1 MSRITLSRLCLR
13 RPLQQSDASTSS
25 SHSACTYFTLA
36 LCNDTKRIETANLRL
51 ARFPAFNEEQRRD
64 YRRANRKVEVVL
76 VEKTKHLGRASDVV
90 QVKPGQARN
99 HLIPLKLAKYA
110 TEENVSRE
118 AARAKETVEGENA
131 EADQGDD
138 EDVDADE
145 EKKVNIASV
154 IWSNFVRARVRFV
167 ICFKLP

>member
-1 MSRITLSRLCLR
+1 M
-13 RPLQQSDASTSS
+13 
-25 SHSACTYFTLA
+25 
-36 LCNDTKRIETANLRL
+36 
-51 ARFPAFNEEQRRD
+51 
-64 YRRANRKVEVVL
+64 
-76 VEKTKHLGRASDVV
+76 
-90 QVKPGQARN
+90 QVKPGRARN